1 MEFSPQDHGFKRYNI
16 PVEKINSGESYVVII
31 QFSNGIE
38 QKSDIM
44 VK

>member
-1 MEFSPQDHGFKRYNI
+1 MEFSLQNHGFKRYNI
-16 PVEKINSGESYVVII
+16 PGEIINSGESYVVII